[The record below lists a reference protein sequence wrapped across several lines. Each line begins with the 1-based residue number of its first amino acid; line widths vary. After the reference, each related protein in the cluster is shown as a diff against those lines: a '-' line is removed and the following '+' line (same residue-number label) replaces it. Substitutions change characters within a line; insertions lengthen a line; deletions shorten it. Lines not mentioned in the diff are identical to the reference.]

1 MHNHPLGLAF
11 FATVARRLAGG
22 TALLVA
28 LVLALPAAAQ
38 NAAAVDVAAAMAE
51 RALGSADAPVT
62 IVEYASMTCSHCANF
77 HEQTFPALKE
87 RYIDTGKV
95 RLVFSNFVLNAI
107 DLRAS
112 MMARCVP
119 ADRFFS
125 LTGILFKTQGTWAR
139 AADPIAEL
147 AKVGRLTGLDEAS
160 FNACM
165 ASEALAN
172 GVIELRKAGTDAGV
186 ASTPTFVINGE
197 RVVGGHSIEELAKI
211 IDLLVK

>member
-22 TALLVA
+22 TALLAA
-28 LVLALPAAAQ
+28 LVVALPAAAQ

-62 IVEYASMTCSHCANF
+62 IVEYASMTCPHCANF

-211 IDLLVK
+211 IDPLVK

>member
-1 MHNHPLGLAF
+1 LHNHPLGLAF

-62 IVEYASMTCSHCANF
+62 IVEYASMTCPHCANF

-211 IDLLVK
+211 IDPLVK

>member
-1 MHNHPLGLAF
+1 LHNHPLDLAF
-11 FATVARRLAGG
+11 FATVARGLAGG

-38 NAAAVDVAAAMAE
+38 NAAAVDVAAATAE

-62 IVEYASMTCSHCANF
+62 IVEYASMTCPHCANF

-125 LTGILFKTQGTWAR
+125 LTGILFKTQDTWAR

-211 IDLLVK
+211 IDPLVK

>member
-62 IVEYASMTCSHCANF
+62 IVEYASMTCPHCANF

>member
-1 MHNHPLGLAF
+1 LHNHPVGLAF

-38 NAAAVDVAAAMAE
+38 NAAAVDVAAATAE

-62 IVEYASMTCSHCANF
+62 IVEYASMTCPHCANF

-112 MMARCVP
+112 MMARCGP

-211 IDLLVK
+211 IDPLVK